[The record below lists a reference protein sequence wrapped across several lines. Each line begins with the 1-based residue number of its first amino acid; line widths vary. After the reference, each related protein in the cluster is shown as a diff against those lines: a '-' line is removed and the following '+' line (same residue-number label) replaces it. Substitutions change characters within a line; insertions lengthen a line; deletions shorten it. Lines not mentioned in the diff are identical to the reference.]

1 MDHYNLL
8 LEGPQGFVSFCDCCR
23 TFQIVFGNIALV
35 KSETEFQKLINT
47 LADIRQYHY
56 RKGKENHKTI
66 WLDTSLPGVRF
77 VFTYQEATGMQNLA
91 EQAYLIYKAEQ
102 LINEVDE

>member
-1 MDHYNLL
+1 MDNYNLL
-8 LEGPQGFVSFCDCCR
+8 VERSDGFVSFCDCCQ

-35 KSETEFQKLINT
+35 KSEEEYLKLIRT
-47 LADIRQYHY
+47 LSDIRRYY
-56 RKGKENHKTI
+56 RQEGKDNHKNI

-77 VFTYQEATGMQNLA
+77 VFSYNETTAMQNLA

-102 LINEVDE
+102 LINE